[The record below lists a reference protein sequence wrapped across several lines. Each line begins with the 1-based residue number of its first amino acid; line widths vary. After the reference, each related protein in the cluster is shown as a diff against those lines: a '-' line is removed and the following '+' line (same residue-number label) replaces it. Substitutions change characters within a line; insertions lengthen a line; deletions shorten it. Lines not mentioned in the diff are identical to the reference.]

1 MIERILD
8 VFSESKNYDI
18 ALMTTFNFDISF
30 FENKILNHL
39 YENDVKKVS
48 LFVDSYE
55 LNKALS
61 ETTYTSIGK
70 KYVVNPIE
78 MKEAFHPKLILL
90 LGLSCAKLV
99 VSSANIT
106 VSGYL
111 RNNEI
116 FNVFEYDDKHPENL
130 KVIDSAIRFFEQL
143 NERSFNQ
150 DKTIF
155 DEIKNLVYYDKTA
168 TNEELYLLY
177 NLDNSILS
185 QVTEIVK
192 DVTDIDVAVPYY
204 DNYAYAL
211 EALHACYP
219 DAKINLYLQHKKS
232 KFPLSHKNSSF
243 ISKIFAFDKCNGSNY
258 FYHGKAF
265 RFTTADATFFLY
277 GSANCTKSALIK
289 SSNEN
294 GNIEC
299 CVLEKGVAED
309 FDEFFNN
316 FELIDDTEEL
326 QCDLLTFE
334 SKDTAN
340 FFYRYGTLG
349 TELIFNFGYSKKYE
363 TVEVFYDDI
372 KLHCEYKNNSLVVS
386 APADVFLAADLI
398 PLTIKYNGKSEKYK
412 CWYTDISTLNFYRAR
427 TSEEA
432 LYTASLYNEDSEKYV
447 EDARLILDAM
457 SLCIDD
463 AVKEKLL
470 LRKFNNSKKEAD
482 EEDYED
488 EDGIISY
495 VIPDASEIAQYR
507 KHEYIDK
514 HFKTPCFNYF
524 RETYETHLTG
534 DKQKHLKCLG
544 EKTEV
549 HKRHPKTSEQRFMR
563 FLKSRVKQ
571 MLNPEFIEYVSFE
584 HYIFCVNTVL
594 GIFDRYSIKEY
605 VTDMFEY
612 EYLISVRLAFI
623 EALMA
628 KDSNSDASQ
637 DIHNSFL
644 ILISQMM
651 LESNKQVNNCS
662 FDENKLLFSHRDVL
676 KVLNSRYDFR
686 NNMPGYICA
695 AVDIIN
701 SYRVVYQTYAE
712 AIDAVDKMFGYETEE
727 KLREIISD
735 DYGEEAMV
743 FFDYDKTI
751 ILASTNSM
759 KEFMKIKER
768 TVAALKNR
776 YSNSGNGRKLTI
788 EIRNTEY
795 LPPASTYAD
804 IILEKIDFKNNLRTQ
819 TITRKNGVVDKPTVS
834 KLFELFQ

>member
-1 MIERILD
+1 MEEKILD
-8 VFSESKNYDI
+8 IFLKSKNYDI
-18 ALMTTFNFDISF
+18 ALMTTFNFDITF
-30 FENKILNHL
+30 FERSILNRL
-39 YENDVKKVS
+39 YENNVKKVS

-61 ETTYTSIGK
+61 EISSTSIGR
-70 KYVVNPIE
+70 KYIVNPVE
-78 MKEAFHPKLILL
+78 MKEAFHPKVILL
-90 LGLSCAKLV
+90 LGQSCAKLV

-111 RNNEI
+111 KNNEI
-116 FNVFEYDDKHPENL
+116 FNIFDYNDAHPENIKL
-130 KVIDSAIRFFEQL
+130 INSAIKFFEQL
-143 NERSFNQ
+143 NERSYNQ
-150 DKTIF
+150 DKAIF
-155 DEIKNLVYYDKTA
+155 DEIKSLVYYDKTA

-192 DVTDIDVAVPYY
+192 DVTDIDIAVPYY

-211 EALHACYP
+211 EALHTYYP

-232 KFPLSHKNSSF
+232 KFPLSHKNSRF
-243 ISKIFAFDKCNGSNY
+243 ISKIFAFDKCNSSNY
-258 FYHGKAF
+258 FYHGKVF
-265 RFTTADATFFLY
+265 RFTTADDTFFLY
-277 GSANCTKSALIK
+277 GSANCTKSALVK

-398 PLTIKYNGKSEKYK
+398 TLIIKYNGKREEIK

-427 TSEEA
+427 TSDEA

-482 EEDYED
+482 EEDYDD

-507 KHEYIDK
+507 KHEYVDK

-544 EKTEV
+544 EKTEI
-549 HKRHPKTSEQRFMR
+549 HKRPPKTSEQRFMH

-623 EALMA
+623 EALMT
-628 KDSNSDASQ
+628 KDSTSDSSEE
-637 DIHNSFL
+637 IHNAFL

-651 LESNKQVNNCS
+651 LESNKQVNKCS

-676 KVLNSRYDFR
+676 KYLNSRYDFR
-686 NNMPGYICA
+686 NNMSSYICA

-701 SYRVVYQTYAE
+701 SYHLMYQNYAE
-712 AIDAVDKMFGYETEE
+712 AITEIDKMFGYETEE
-727 KLREIISD
+727 KLRKIIAD
-735 DYGEEAMV
+735 DYGEDATV
-743 FFDYDKTI
+743 YFDYNNTI
-751 ILASTNSM
+751 ICARTDTM
-759 KEFMKIKER
+759 KDFMMVKEQ
-768 TVAALKNR
+768 TVSALKNL
-776 YSNSGNGRKLTI
+776 YYNSGNGRFLTI
-788 EIRNTEY
+788 EIRNTVT
-795 LPPASTYAD
+795 LPPSSSLANV
-804 IILEKIDFKNNLRTQ
+804 ILEKIDFKNNSREQ
-819 TITRKNGVVDKPTVS
+819 TITSKNGFVYKSKKS
-834 KLFELFQ
+834 KLYNLY

>member
-70 KYVVNPIE
+70 KYIVNPIE
-78 MKEAFHPKLILL
+78 MKEAFHPKVILL
-90 LGLSCAKLV
+90 LGQSCAKLV

-111 RNNEI
+111 KNNEI
-116 FNVFEYDDKHPENL
+116 FNVFDYNDAHPENAKL
-130 KVIDSAIRFFEQL
+130 INSAIKFFEQL

-155 DEIKNLVYYDKTA
+155 DEIKNLVYYGKTA

-211 EALHACYP
+211 EALHTCYP

-277 GSANCTKSALIK
+277 GSANCTKSALVK

-309 FDEFFNN
+309 FDEFFDN
-316 FELIDDTEEL
+316 FELLDDAEEL

-398 PLTIKYNGKSEKYK
+398 TLIIKYNGKREEIK

-427 TSEEA
+427 TS
-432 LYTASLYNEDSEKYV
+432 D
-447 EDARLILDAM
+447 
-457 SLCIDD
+457 
-463 AVKEKLL
+463 
-470 LRKFNNSKKEAD
+470 
-482 EEDYED
+482 
-488 EDGIISY
+488 
-495 VIPDASEIAQYR
+495 
-507 KHEYIDK
+507 
-514 HFKTPCFNYF
+514 
-524 RETYETHLTG
+524 
-534 DKQKHLKCLG
+534 
-544 EKTEV
+544 
-549 HKRHPKTSEQRFMR
+549 
-563 FLKSRVKQ
+563 
-571 MLNPEFIEYVSFE
+571 
-584 HYIFCVNTVL
+584 
-594 GIFDRYSIKEY
+594 
-605 VTDMFEY
+605 
-612 EYLISVRLAFI
+612 
-623 EALMA
+623 
-628 KDSNSDASQ
+628 
-637 DIHNSFL
+637 
-644 ILISQMM
+644 
-651 LESNKQVNNCS
+651 
-662 FDENKLLFSHRDVL
+662 
-676 KVLNSRYDFR
+676 
-686 NNMPGYICA
+686 
-695 AVDIIN
+695 
-701 SYRVVYQTYAE
+701 
-712 AIDAVDKMFGYETEE
+712 
-727 KLREIISD
+727 
-735 DYGEEAMV
+735 
-743 FFDYDKTI
+743 
-751 ILASTNSM
+751 
-759 KEFMKIKER
+759 
-768 TVAALKNR
+768 
-776 YSNSGNGRKLTI
+776 
-788 EIRNTEY
+788 
-795 LPPASTYAD
+795 
-804 IILEKIDFKNNLRTQ
+804 
-819 TITRKNGVVDKPTVS
+819 
-834 KLFELFQ
+834 